1 MHCEKIDYEIFG
13 NDMQVVEVEL
23 DPGETVIAEA
33 GAMNWMDQHIS
44 FESKMGDGSQAD
56 EGLMGKF
63 FSAGKRVITGES
75 LFMTHFSNDG
85 RNKERVAFAA
95 PYPGSSKGE
104 GSVLGR
110 LGGLLDGDKYAQAIS
125 YHDARKPDLFYC
137 RWGFCA
143 RGRSASH
150 A

>member
-1 MHCEKIDYEIFG
+1 MHCEEIDCEIFG

-33 GAMNWMDQHIS
+33 GAMHWMDQHIS

-56 EGLMGKF
+56 EGLIGKF

-85 RNKERVAFAA
+85 RNKERVAT
-95 PYPGSSKGE
+95 
-104 GSVLGR
+104 L
-110 LGGLLDGDKYAQAIS
+110 
-125 YHDARKPDLFYC
+125 
-137 RWGFCA
+137 
-143 RGRSASH
+143 
-150 A
+150 

>member
-1 MHCEKIDYEIFG
+1 MRCEEIDYEIFG

-33 GAMNWMDQHIS
+33 GAMNWMDEHIS

-56 EGLMGKF
+56 EGLIGKF

-85 RNKERVAFAA
+85 RNKERVAT
-95 PYPGSSKGE
+95 
-104 GSVLGR
+104 L
-110 LGGLLDGDKYAQAIS
+110 
-125 YHDARKPDLFYC
+125 
-137 RWGFCA
+137 
-143 RGRSASH
+143 
-150 A
+150 